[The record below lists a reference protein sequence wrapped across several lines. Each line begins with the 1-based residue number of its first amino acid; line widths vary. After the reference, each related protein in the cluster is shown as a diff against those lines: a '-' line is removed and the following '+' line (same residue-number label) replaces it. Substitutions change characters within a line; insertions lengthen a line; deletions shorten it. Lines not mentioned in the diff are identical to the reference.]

1 MEARTAIRCGMCGD
15 TKLQNG
21 EPCPQCTLGM
31 CDYGTIGAN
40 SHDIPHPRYVNCIN
54 WKASRDT
61 AKEQAGRKMFEA
73 LETIEAEIS
82 HGTDAEKC
90 PNCIVKAALAAG
102 REAGWGQ

>member
-1 MEARTAIRCGMCGD
+1 MNLNVEDQI
-15 TKLQNG
+15 
-21 EPCPQCTLGM
+21 
-31 CDYGTIGAN
+31 AN
-40 SHDIPHPRYVNCIN
+40 LEEKD
-54 WKASRDT
+54 A

-90 PNCIVKAALAAG
+90 PNCIVNAALAAG